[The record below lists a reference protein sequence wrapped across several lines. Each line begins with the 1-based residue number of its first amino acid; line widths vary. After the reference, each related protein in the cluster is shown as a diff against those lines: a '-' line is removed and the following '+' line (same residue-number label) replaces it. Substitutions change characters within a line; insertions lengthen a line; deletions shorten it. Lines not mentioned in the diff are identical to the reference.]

1 MPYSWQKLLKK
12 LESNCVPLSE
22 TRVRG
27 IQNLVMMFFHTK
39 FFVSNSVM
47 EDKGSASTHFVK

>member
-22 TRVRG
+22 MRVRG
-27 IQNLVMMFFHTK
+27 IPNLVMMFLHTK

-47 EDKGSASTHFVK
+47 EDNGSASTHFVK